1 MLLIEAQVSGL
12 PCIASNIGGLKE
24 IVIDD
29 VTGKLVA
36 YSSPQAISSAI
47 LSYIGNPDLCALIL
61 ILATIIQDLN
71 LVGQKLRVTC

>member
-1 MLLIEAQVSGL
+1 MSESDIYIQPSVVASDGAENLSVATIEAQVSGL

-36 YSSPQAISSAI
+36 YSS
-47 LSYIGNPDLCALIL
+47 
-61 ILATIIQDLN
+61 
-71 LVGQKLRVTC
+71 